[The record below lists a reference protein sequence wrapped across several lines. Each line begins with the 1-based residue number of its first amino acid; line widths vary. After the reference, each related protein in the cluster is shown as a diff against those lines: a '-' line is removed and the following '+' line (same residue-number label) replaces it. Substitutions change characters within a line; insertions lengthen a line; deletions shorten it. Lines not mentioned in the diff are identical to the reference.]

1 MSKGSKVRPTNKIE
15 YDKNYDTIFGRK
27 YTHVIDDE
35 LEGQETCLYCG
46 ILTES
51 PCDSPQNNCEQAI
64 NKVHG
69 AWLNDLN
76 SR

>member
-15 YDKNYDTIFGRK
+15 YDKNYDTILGRK
-27 YTHVIDDE
+27 YTHVIYDE
-35 LEGQETCLYCG
+35 LEGQETCPYCG
-46 ILTES
+46 ILTNN
-51 PCDSPQNNCEQAI
+51 PCDAPQNNCVTAI